1 MTLYVLCFVLFL
13 VGLYGLLTKRDLIKI
28 ILSSGIMGYACNLM
42 LVLFGYRRGAVY
54 PILEKGKEAAA
65 MVDPLPQAMVLT
77 SIVIELGVTALL
89 AAFLIP
95 LLSRRSDVRAAYLS
109 LAAATSLLVLAGY
122 AFFGRGGETV
132 VYRMSAWK
140 LPIGIN
146 LVLDAFSA
154 FMLMM
159 VSLIALTSLVYSFKY
174 IRHLGRDSRYYALF
188 MILVAG
194 MNGVVV
200 TGDLFNL
207 FVFMEVALIAA
218 LALVA
223 YGGRAHEF
231 EASFKYAVMASL
243 SASLIL
249 LAIAVVYGATSTLG
263 LATISQGLAR
273 QSPLLVLWVGGL
285 FMAGFSVKAA
295 AMPFHAW
302 LPDAHSSAP
311 SPISAMLSGVL
322 IKTLG
327 VYVLIR
333 LFYNVL
339 GAPPLFLQVFLV
351 LGTISIILGN
361 ILAVGQW
368 DFKRLLAYSSI
379 GQIGY
384 ILLAMG
390 LDTTLGM
397 AGAVFHMINHAVFK
411 SLLFYNAGALETA
424 LGTRDLRQMG
434 NVAKLLPVT
443 SQTSMIASLSIS
455 GIPPFNG
462 FFSKLVIIIAAVQAG
477 QPVLALVAVVGSLFT
492 MAAFMKV
499 QRYGLRSERP
509 VEKLVGH
516 VDGWMKTAMIILAA
530 LCLATSLLVVPGIR
544 EVTLDPVVKVIMD
557 KTGYATTVLGK

>member
-1 MTLYVLCFVLFL
+1 MILPYFVIIPLF
-13 VGLYGLLTKRDLIKI
+13 
-28 ILSSGIMGYACNLM
+28 
-42 LVLFGYRRGAVY
+42 
-54 PILEKGKEAAA
+54 
-65 MVDPLPQAMVLT
+65 
-77 SIVIELGVTALL
+77 

-95 LLSRRSDVRAAYLS
+95 LVSKRNVGRAVLLS
-109 LAAATSLLVLAGY
+109 LAAVISLVLISGY
-122 AFFGRGGETV
+122 AFFAQGGKTL

-146 LVLDAFSA
+146 LVQDALSS
-154 FMLMM
+154 FMLIM
-159 VSLIALTSLVYSFKY
+159 VSLIALTSLVYSPKY
-174 IRHLGRDSRYYALF
+174 IGRLGGDGKYYSLF
-188 MILVAG
+188 MVLVAG
-194 MNGVVV
+194 MNGVLV

-207 FVFMEVALIAA
+207 FVFMEVALLAA

-231 EASFKYAVMASL
+231 EAAFKYAVMASI

-249 LAIAVVYGATSTLG
+249 IGIAVVYSATSSLG
-263 LATISQGLAR
+263 LATIARSLDR

-285 FMAGFSVKAA
+285 FMAGFGLKAA

-311 SPISAMLSGVL
+311 APISAMLSGVL
-322 IKTLG
+322 IKALG

-333 LFYNVL
+333 LFYNVM
-339 GAPPLFLQVFLV
+339 GAPPLFLQIFLV
-351 LGTISIILGN
+351 LGAVSIILGN

-368 DFKRLLAYSSI
+368 DLKRLLAYSSI

-397 AGAVFHMINHAVFK
+397 AGAVYHMINHAIFK

-434 NVAKLLPVT
+434 NVSKLLPVT

-477 QPVLALVAVVGSLFT
+477 QPVFALAAVVGSLFT

-499 QRYGLRSERP
+499 QRYGLRSGRP
-509 VEKLVGH
+509 VESLVGK
-516 VDGWMKTAMIILAA
+516 VDGGMKAAMILLAA
-530 LCLATSLLVVPGIR
+530 LCLVTSLLIVPGIR
-544 EVTLDPVVKVIMD
+544 EATIDPVVKVIMD
-557 KTGYATTVLGK
+557 KTGYAQIVLEK

>member
-1 MTLYVLCFVLFL
+1 MITPYFVIIPLF
-13 VGLYGLLTKRDLIKI
+13 
-28 ILSSGIMGYACNLM
+28 
-42 LVLFGYRRGAVY
+42 
-54 PILEKGKEAAA
+54 
-65 MVDPLPQAMVLT
+65 
-77 SIVIELGVTALL
+77 

-95 LLSRRSDVRAAYLS
+95 LVSRRRDIWAALLS
-109 LAAATSLLVLAGY
+109 LAAVASLLVLSGY
-122 AFFGRGGETV
+122 AFFGLSGETL

-146 LVLDAFSA
+146 LVLDALSS

-174 IRHLGRDSRYYALF
+174 IRHLGADWRYYSLF
-188 MILVAG
+188 MVLVAG
-194 MNGVVV
+194 MNGVLV

-207 FVFMEVALIAA
+207 FVFMEIALLAA

-231 EASFKYAVMASL
+231 EAAFKYAVMASI

-249 LAIAVVYGATSTLG
+249 LAIAVVYGATSSLG
-263 LATISQGLAR
+263 LATIAQSLGQK
-273 QSPLLVLWVGGL
+273 SPLIVLWVGGL
-285 FMAGFSVKAA
+285 FMAGFGLKSA

-311 SPISAMLSGVL
+311 APISAMLSGVL

-333 LFYNVL
+333 LFYNVM

-351 LGTISIILGN
+351 LGAISIILGN

-390 LDTTLGM
+390 LDSPLGM
-397 AGAVFHMINHAVFK
+397 AGAVYHMINHAVFK

-424 LGTRDLRQMG
+424 LGTRDLREMG
-434 NVAKLLPVT
+434 NVSKLLPVT

-477 QPVLALVAVVGSLFT
+477 QPVFALAAVVGSLFT

-499 QRYGLRSERP
+499 QRYGLRSGRP
-509 VEKLVGH
+509 VENLVGKI
-516 VDGWMKTAMIILAA
+516 DGGMKTAMLILAA
-530 LCLATSLLVVPGIR
+530 LCLVTSLLIVPGIK
-544 EVTLDPVVKVIMD
+544 EATIDPVVKVIMA
-557 KTGYATTVLGK
+557 KTQYALVVLGK

>member
-1 MTLYVLCFVLFL
+1 MITPYFV
-13 VGLYGLLTKRDLIKI
+13 I
-28 ILSSGIMGYACNLM
+28 I
-42 LVLFGYRRGAVY
+42 
-54 PILEKGKEAAA
+54 P
-65 MVDPLPQAMVLT
+65 
-77 SIVIELGVTALL
+77 LL

-95 LLSRRSDVRAAYLS
+95 LLSKRRETGAVLLS
-109 LAAATSLLVLAGY
+109 LAVAASLLVLSGY
-122 AFFGRGGETV
+122 AFFGLSGESL

-146 LVLDAFSA
+146 LVQDALTS
-154 FMLMM
+154 FMLVM
-159 VSLIALTSLVYSFKY
+159 VSLIALTSLVYSVKY
-174 IRHLGRDSRYYALF
+174 IGRLGGRDWRYYSLF

-194 MNGVVV
+194 MNGVLV

-207 FVFMEVALIAA
+207 FVFMEIALIAA
-218 LALVA
+218 LSLVA

-249 LAIAVVYGATSTLG
+249 LGIAVVYGATSTLG
-263 LATISQGLAR
+263 LATISQSLAR

-285 FMAGFSVKAA
+285 FMAGFSVKTA

-327 VYVLIR
+327 IYVLIR

-339 GAPPLFLQVFLV
+339 GAPRLFLDIFLG
-351 LGTISIILGN
+351 LGAVSILLGV

-368 DFKRLLAYSSI
+368 DIKRLLAYHSI
-379 GQIGY
+379 SQIGY

-390 LDTTLGM
+390 LNTTLGM
-397 AGAVFHMINHAVFK
+397 VGAVFHMINHAIFK

-424 LGTRDLRQMG
+424 LGTRDLREMG
-434 NVAKLLPVT
+434 NAYKLLPVT
-443 SQTSMIASLSIS
+443 SRTSMIASLSIS

-477 QPVLALVAVVGSLFT
+477 QSALALVAVLGSLLT
-492 MAAFMKV
+492 LASFMKV
-499 QRYGLRSERP
+499 QRYGLRGGRP
-509 VEKLVGH
+509 VEKLVGP
-516 VDGWMKTAMIILAA
+516 VDGAMKTAMIILAV
-530 LCLATSLLVVPGIR
+530 LCLVTSLLIVPAIR

-557 KTGYATTVLGK
+557 KTQYALTVLGK

>member
-1 MTLYVLCFVLFL
+1 MIAPYFVVIPLF
-13 VGLYGLLTKRDLIKI
+13 
-28 ILSSGIMGYACNLM
+28 
-42 LVLFGYRRGAVY
+42 
-54 PILEKGKEAAA
+54 
-65 MVDPLPQAMVLT
+65 
-77 SIVIELGVTALL
+77 

-95 LLSRRSDVRAAYLS
+95 FASRRSDVRAAVLA
-109 LAAATSLLVLAGY
+109 LAAAASLLVLAVY
-122 AFFGRGGETV
+122 AFFGSGGETV

-146 LVLDAFSA
+146 LVLDPLST
-154 FMLMM
+154 FMLTM
-159 VSLIALTSLVYSFKY
+159 VSLIALTSLIYSFKY

-188 MILVAG
+188 MVLVAG

-207 FVFMEVALIAA
+207 FVFMEIALIAA

-231 EASFKYAVMASL
+231 EASFKYAVMASV

-249 LAIAVVYGATSTLG
+249 LGIAVVYGATSTLG
-263 LATISQGLAR
+263 LATVSQGLAR

-285 FMAGFSVKAA
+285 FMAGFSVKTA

-339 GAPPLFLQVFLV
+339 GAPPLFLNIFLG
-351 LGTISIILGN
+351 LGAVSILLGVV
-361 ILAVGQW
+361 LAVGQW
-368 DFKRLLAYSSI
+368 DIKRLLAYHSI
-379 GQIGY
+379 SQIGY

-390 LDTTLGM
+390 LNTPLGM

-443 SQTSMIASLSIS
+443 ARTSMVASLAIS

-462 FFSKLVIIIAAVQAG
+462 FFSKLIIIVAAVQAG
-477 QPVLALVAVVGSLFT
+477 QPVLALVAVVGSLLT
-492 MAAFMKV
+492 LASFMKV
-499 QRYGLRSERP
+499 QRYGLRGGRP

-530 LCLATSLLVVPGIR
+530 LCLLTSLLVVPSVR
-544 EVTLDPVVKVIMD
+544 EATIDPVVKVIMD
-557 KTGYATTVLGK
+557 KTGYAPTVLGK